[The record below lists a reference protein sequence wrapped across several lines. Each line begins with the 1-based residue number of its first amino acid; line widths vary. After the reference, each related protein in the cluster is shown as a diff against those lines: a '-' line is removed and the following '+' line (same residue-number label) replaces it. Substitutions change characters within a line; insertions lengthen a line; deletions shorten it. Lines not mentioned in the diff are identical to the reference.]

1 MTGTVDHERGS
12 MMNMNDKV
20 PFKVIISSSAYR
32 EIGKNYYKS
41 MQFFV
46 ALALLYNFIFNSKN
60 LDLLSFIFL
69 SVIWSTFGISLLIA
83 MPFFGCHA
91 LLVSRGYKQ
100 FSDKF
105 LWLGHICAVFATF
118 YLFYKINA

>member
-20 PFKVIISSSAYR
+20 PFKVIIFSSAYR

-46 ALALLYNFIFNSKN
+46 ALTLLYNFIFNSKN

-69 SVIWSTFGISLLIA
+69 SVIW
-83 MPFFGCHA
+83 
-91 LLVSRGYKQ
+91 
-100 FSDKF
+100 
-105 LWLGHICAVFATF
+105 
-118 YLFYKINA
+118 